1 MSDSNEKSKPKDIK
15 KLIQCKNC
23 RQDILAEKMF
33 LHEGFCN
40 RNNVFCDHCQKVF
53 LKKDYEKHLKSVTT
67 KKSMK
72 HLKTPERPKR
82 REKEAKI
89 QTINIYTSPIITK
102 RKTTF
107 EYIEMPMTE
116 QYKVNNPIIISEN
129 GQIVSNQNNNEYLLP
144 YFGINSPKSNEKKS
158 AVDDIIINQDEYY
171 EEKPPII
178 MNENELN
185 LNQYI
190 ETSLRNSLSMNNLN
204 NEYNNFNT
212 TQNIE
217 ANVDKINSKLNIIE
231 LTDNKDFF
239 NNKNG
244 LIRSHSS
251 NMLLNN
257 INLKNDGMN
266 QNFNNINNDFVQ
278 NNSDTKK
285 INNENNNKN
294 NNIIINNNIITYNAN
309 NNINKIHNFFNA
321 DEKNQKSKKNP
332 DINNIRNSLM
342 NNNIFQDISSTKFNP
357 LRISKKNDIIK
368 FKKNLEKNIK
378 INLSKKNTKEPND
391 SGTKS
396 KPRDNKITTYVLERS
411 PQNSTNKKSSNKKNQ
426 IQTEKKR
433 KKSKK
438 ICEFCDSEV
447 DDLVMHYKIYHYK
460 MSREILKPQKR
471 DTVLLNEKLNSD
483 NTDEFGI
490 EESNKRLL
498 SRQIK
503 PNINWIGNNSTKNFI
518 TSKNSQNYKTA
529 EKMRL
534 KLPKFKSPENI
545 KKVKKI
551 NLNNNINFAE
561 TTEKKNFP
569 EDNIRGSLL
578 AKTQA
583 REYERKVIY
592 IGDNI
597 LQSANRNTK
606 KRMVI
611 NTADINNKEIAYG
624 KNGQISPI
632 YLFTDSKKND
642 FFERREY
649 ARSPVVQKI
658 NFLKTVF
665 DDIENY

>member
-1 MSDSNEKSKPKDIK
+1 MSESNEKSKPKDNK
-15 KLIQCKNC
+15 KLIRCKNC

-40 RNNVFCDHCQKVF
+40 RNNIFCDHCQKVF
-53 LKKDYEKHLKSVTT
+53 LKKDYEKHLKLTT
-67 KKSMK
+67 MKKSMK
-72 HLKTPERPKR
+72 YLKTPDRPKH

-129 GQIVSNQNNNEYLLP
+129 GQIVSHQNNNEYLLP
-144 YFGINSPKSNEKKS
+144 YFGINSPKSNNKNI
-158 AVDDIIINQDEYY
+158 VLDDIIINQDEFY
-171 EEKPPII
+171 EEKPPNV
-178 MNENELN
+178 MNENEMN
-185 LNQYI
+185 INQYI
-190 ETSLRNSLSMNNLN
+190 EASLRNSLSKNNIN
-204 NEYNNFNT
+204 NEYKIFNE

-217 ANVDKINSKLNIIE
+217 SNTDKINSKLNIIE
-231 LTDNKDFF
+231 LTDNKDLF

-257 INLKNDGMN
+257 INLKNDGIN
-266 QNFNNINNDFVQ
+266 QVYNNINNI
-278 NNSDTKK
+278 NSDFIQANSDSKK
-285 INNENNNKN
+285 INSENNNKN
-294 NNIIINNNIITYNAN
+294 NNIIINNNIITYNSN

-321 DEKNQKSKKNP
+321 EENNKKIQ
-332 DINNIRNSLM
+332 DINNNKKSLM

-357 LRISKKNDIIK
+357 MRISKKNDIIK
-368 FKKNLEKNIK
+368 FKKKLEKNIK
-378 INLSKKNTKEPND
+378 INLSKKNSKEPND

-396 KPRDNKITTYVLERS
+396 KPRNSKITTYILERS
-411 PQNSTNKKSSNKKNQ
+411 PQNTSNKKSNKKNQ

-438 ICEFCDSEV
+438 KCEFCDSEV
-447 DDLVMHYKIYHYK
+447 DDLVQHYKIYHYK
-460 MSREILKPQKR
+460 MSHEILKPQKR
-471 DTVLLNEKLNSD
+471 DTVLLNEKLSSTN
-483 NTDEFGI
+483 NTDEVGI

-503 PNINWIGNNSTKNFI
+503 PNINMIENNKTKIFI
-518 TSKNSQNYKTA
+518 TNKKSQNFKTA

-534 KLPKFKSPENI
+534 TQPKFKSPEHI
-545 KKVKKI
+545 QKVKKI
-551 NLNNNINFAE
+551 NIIE

-583 REYERKVIY
+583 REYQRKVIY
-592 IGDNI
+592 IGDNVM
-597 LQSANRNTK
+597 QSENRNKK

-611 NTADINNKEIAYG
+611 NTNGINNNEIVFG
-624 KNGQISPI
+624 KNGQIKPI

-642 FFERREY
+642 FFEKREF
-649 ARSPVVQKI
+649 ARSPIVQKI
-658 NFLKTVF
+658 DFLKTVF
-665 DDIENY
+665 DDNENY

>member
-1 MSDSNEKSKPKDIK
+1 MSESNEKSKPKDKK

-40 RNNVFCDHCQKVF
+40 RNNIFCEHCQKVF
-53 LKKDYEKHLKSVTT
+53 LKKDYEKHLKSTT
-67 KKSMK
+67 IKKSMK
-72 HLKTPERPKR
+72 YLKTPDRPKR

-89 QTINIYTSPIITK
+89 QTINIYTSPVITK

-129 GQIVSNQNNNEYLLP
+129 GQIVSHQNNNEYLLP
-144 YFGINSPKSNEKKS
+144 YFGINSPKNNDKNS
-158 AVDDIIINQDEYY
+158 VLDDIIISQDEFY
-171 EEKPPII
+171 EEKPPIV
-178 MNENELN
+178 MNGNEMN
-185 LNQYI
+185 INQYI
-190 ETSLRNSLSMNNLN
+190 EASLRNSLSTNNIN
-204 NEYNNFNT
+204 NEYNMFNE

-217 ANVDKINSKLNIIE
+217 ANTDKINSKLNIIE

-239 NNKNG
+239 SNKNG

-257 INLKNDGMN
+257 INLKNDGIN
-266 QNFNNINNDFVQ
+266 QAYNNINNINTDFIQ
-278 NNSDTKK
+278 TNSDLKK
-285 INNENNNKN
+285 INAENNNKN
-294 NNIIINNNIITYNAN
+294 NNIIINNNIITYNSN

-321 DEKNQKSKKNP
+321 EENNQKIKE
-332 DINNIRNSLM
+332 INNNNSKSLM

-357 LRISKKNDIIK
+357 MRISKKKDIIK

-378 INLSKKNTKEPND
+378 LNLSKKSSKEPND

-396 KPRDNKITTYVLERS
+396 KPRNSKITSYLLERA
-411 PQNSTNKKSSNKKNQ
+411 PQNTSNKKSNKKNQ
-426 IQTEKKR
+426 VQTDKKR

-438 ICEFCDSEV
+438 KCEFCDSVV
-447 DDLVMHYKIYHYK
+447 DDLVQHYKIYHYK
-460 MSREILKPQKR
+460 MSHEILKPQKR
-471 DTVLLNEKLNSD
+471 DTVLLNEKLSSTN
-483 NTDEFGI
+483 NTDETGI

-498 SRQIK
+498 SRQIR
-503 PNINWIGNNSTKNFI
+503 PNINMIESNKTKNFI
-518 TSKNSQNYKTA
+518 TNKKSQNYKTA

-534 KLPKFKSPENI
+534 KQPNFKSPERI
-545 KKVKKI
+545 QKVKKI
-551 NLNNNINFAE
+551 NLNKINFIE
-561 TTEKKNFP
+561 TTDKKNFP

-592 IGDNI
+592 IGDNF
-597 LQSANRNTK
+597 LQSANRSTK
-606 KRMVI
+606 KRIVI
-611 NTADINNKEIAYG
+611 NTNGINNNEIAFG
-624 KNGQISPI
+624 KNGQINPI

-642 FFERREY
+642 FFEKREFT
-649 ARSPVVQKI
+649 RSPVVQKI
-658 NFLKTVF
+658 DFLKTVF
-665 DDIENY
+665 DDNENY

>member
-1 MSDSNEKSKPKDIK
+1 MSESNEKSKPNDNK
-15 KLIQCKNC
+15 KLIQWKNC

-40 RNNVFCDHCQKVF
+40 RNNIFCDHCQKVF
-53 LKKDYEKHLKSVTT
+53 LKKDYEKHLKSTT
-67 KKSMK
+67 MKKSMK
-72 HLKTPERPKR
+72 YLKTPERPKR

-129 GQIVSNQNNNEYLLP
+129 GQIVSHQNNNEYLLP
-144 YFGINSPKSNEKKS
+144 YFGINSPKSNDKKS
-158 AVDDIIINQDEYY
+158 LLDDIIINQDEFY
-171 EEKPPII
+171 EEKPPIV
-178 MNENELN
+178 MNANEMN
-185 LNQYI
+185 INQYI
-190 ETSLRNSLSMNNLN
+190 EASLRNSLSMNNIT
-204 NEYNNFNT
+204 NEYNIFNE

-217 ANVDKINSKLNIIE
+217 PNTDKINSKLNIIE
-231 LTDNKDFF
+231 LTENKDLF
-239 NNKNG
+239 NNKNS
-244 LIRSHSS
+244 LVRSHSS

-257 INLKNDGMN
+257 INLKNDGIN
-266 QNFNNINNDFVQ
+266 HAYNNINNINTDFIQ
-278 NNSDTKK
+278 TNSDSKK
-285 INNENNNKN
+285 INTDNNNKN
-294 NNIIINNNIITYNAN
+294 NNIIINNNIITYNSN

-321 DEKNQKSKKNP
+321 EENNQKIQ
-332 DINNIRNSLM
+332 DINNNSKSLM

-357 LRISKKNDIIK
+357 MRISKKNDIIK
-368 FKKNLEKNIK
+368 FKKKLENNIK
-378 INLSKKNTKEPND
+378 LNLSKKNSKEPND

-396 KPRDNKITTYVLERS
+396 KPRNSKINTYKLERS
-411 PQNSTNKKSSNKKNQ
+411 PQNKSNKKNQ

-438 ICEFCDSEV
+438 KCEFCDSEV
-447 DDLVMHYKIYHYK
+447 DDLVQHYKIYHYK
-460 MSREILKPQKR
+460 MSHEILKPQKR
-471 DTVLLNEKLNSD
+471 DTVLLNEKLSNTN
-483 NTDEFGI
+483 NTDEVGI

-503 PNINWIGNNSTKNFI
+503 PNINLIENNKTKIFI
-518 TSKNSQNYKTA
+518 TNKKSQNFKTA

-534 KLPKFKSPENI
+534 KQPKFKSPEHI

-551 NLNNNINFAE
+551 NLNKINFIE

-569 EDNIRGSLL
+569 EDNLRGSLL

-592 IGDNI
+592 IGDNV
-597 LQSANRNTK
+597 LQSENRTK
-606 KRMVI
+606 KKRIVI
-611 NTADINNKEIAYG
+611 NTNGINNNDIAFG
-624 KNGQISPI
+624 KNGQIKPT

-642 FFERREY
+642 FFEKREF

-658 NFLKTVF
+658 DFLKTVF
-665 DDIENY
+665 DDNENY